1 MRVVVFFVSLFTF
14 LLCGGHYLHAGT
26 HHNPTHCVSKQRLS
40 KSEQAKFSGT
50 GLDIS
55 LIEEADLDLDEEHN
69 YGDELPDRNL
79 HQEYY
84 TLERWYLAFLPVL
97 IADDYHQ
104 YDQTFQPFSGNS
116 SPIYIKQR
124 VLRI

>member
-26 HHNPTHCVSKQRLS
+26 HHNPTHCPSNQKLA
-40 KSEQAKFSGT
+40 KSEQAKFSGA
-50 GLDIS
+50 GQDITI
-55 LIEEADLDLDEEHN
+55 IEEADLDLDEDHVT
-69 YGDELPDRNL
+69 GDDLPGRSL
-79 HQEYY
+79 HQAFY
-84 TLERWYLAFLPVL
+84 TLERWYLTYYPVL
-97 IADDYHQ
+97 IAEDCPQHYHN
-104 YDQTFQPFSGNS
+104 FQPFSGNS